1 MPLVAL
7 PSTPPE
13 PPRGPVPTG
22 GATILPFPLRRSATA
37 HPPRPTRVLV
47 VAHRPL
53 IRASLRALLDGQRR
67 LEVVGDAGFDDDPA
81 AWARA
86 LRPDV
91 AVVVPDGAAAPV
103 AAARRFAAAAA
114 GAVGGVLVVTDD
126 GAGDVTVAPG
136 GGVIGLL
143 SNDAGPH
150 ELTRAV
156 EMVARGR
163 VVLAPTLPT
172 PT

>member
-1 MPLVAL
+1 MPLAAL
-7 PSTPPE
+7 PSTPPA
-13 PPRGPVPTG
+13 PPRGPVPAG
-22 GATILPFPLRRSATA
+22 GATVLPFPRRRPASAR
-37 HPPRPTRVLV
+37 PPRPTRVLV

-53 IRASLRALLDGQRR
+53 IRASLRALLDGQHR
-67 LEVVGDAGFDDDPA
+67 LEVVGDAGFDHDPA

-91 AVVVPDGAAAPV
+91 AVVVADGAGAPL
-103 AAARRFAAAAA
+103 ASARRFAAAA
-114 GAVGGVLVVTDD
+114 GAVAGVLVVTDD
-126 GAGDVTVAPG
+126 GAGDVAVAPG

-143 SNDAGPH
+143 SSDAGPH